1 MSQSL
6 MMRMRNGIR
15 RVDRLIRSVSCR
27 NAPAR
32 AGGFTLL
39 ETMIALSI
47 FTIGIM
53 AVGAMLVYSTR
64 ARVLNRQVNFAVSVT
79 HGRIEEIRKISEGE
93 VDVRYNSV
101 LNFNYILSRDPAYG
115 TIDSY
120 RVPGLLSG
128 TAGYTAAVT
137 SIAAKG
143 ISTEEKQKRRDK
155 IKILYDDGL
164 AIHGDDTSGDGI
176 WSCLEYI
183 NMDTSEVKPQPEYAS
198 LTAAEKKKWHWTL
211 TRKTI
216 IEPMDLVEVSGSD
229 YKRTLSHVTLSAT
242 VNDTTGADVVKM
254 TVTSSWTDIMGNTK
268 SVTYN
273 TLLVR
278 GST

>member
-1 MSQSL
+1 MSQGMLTYLSKAV
-6 MMRMRNGIR
+6 G
-15 RVDRLIRSVSCR
+15 RLSRFLRPVSGGR
-27 NAPAR
+27 HLSAPR
-32 AGGFTLL
+32 GFTLL

-64 ARVLNRQVNFAVSVT
+64 ARVLNRQVNFAVSAT
-79 HGRIEEIRKISEGE
+79 HDRIEEIRKISESE
-93 VDVRYNSV
+93 VDVRYNAV

-115 TIDSY
+115 AIDSY
-120 RVPGLLSG
+120 TVPGLLSG
-128 TAGYTAAVT
+128 TSGYTAAVN

-143 ISTEEKQKRRDK
+143 ISAEEKQKRRDK

-164 AIHGDDTSGDGI
+164 EVHGDETSSDGI
-176 WSCLEYI
+176 WSCIEYI
-183 NMDTSEVKPQPEYAS
+183 NMDTGEVKPQPEYAN

-216 IEPMDLVEVSGSD
+216 IEPMDLIGVTGAN
-229 YKRTLSHVTLSAT
+229 YKRALSHAALSSTVT
-242 VNDTTGADVVKM
+242 DTTGADVVKM
-254 TVTSSWTDIMGNTK
+254 TVISSWTDMTGNTR
-268 SVTYN
+268 SVTFN